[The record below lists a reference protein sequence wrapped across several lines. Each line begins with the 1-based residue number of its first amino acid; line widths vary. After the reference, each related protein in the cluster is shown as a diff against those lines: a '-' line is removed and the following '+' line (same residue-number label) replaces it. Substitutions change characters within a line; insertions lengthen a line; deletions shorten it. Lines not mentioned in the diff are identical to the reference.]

1 MGVTPMEKSVDNH
14 QVNDFQD
21 EEDTDEKSGVTWSQI
36 WRAIKKHWI
45 GLVVS
50 VCAGVILSSAFAFE
64 IKKPKWSSTGSMI
77 VLAKADSS
85 STDDQTQITAANL
98 SLSLSLVPTIVDI
111 MGDSPVQSAVAKDI
125 NTSYNSQYTA
135 TDIGK
140 MVTVKARTYTSS
152 ERSLYIDITASTSN
166 KDLSISLVDATIT
179 ETVRLAKDKDQSYS
193 NLLSSLTTAH
203 TASEPVD
210 TSMSRAT
217 LILIGFVCGLVVGC
231 LYGIIFEF
239 SSKKVNTSE
248 ELESLTGVKVLGM
261 IPDASLDSMD
271 SKDSKKTN

>member
-1 MGVTPMEKSVDNH
+1 M
-14 QVNDFQD
+14 
-21 EEDTDEKSGVTWSQI
+21 
-36 WRAIKKHWI
+36 
-45 GLVVS
+45 
-50 VCAGVILSSAFAFE
+50 
-64 IKKPKWSSTGSMI
+64 
-77 VLAKADSS
+77 
-85 STDDQTQITAANL
+85 
-98 SLSLSLVPTIVDI
+98 
-111 MGDSPVQSAVAKDI
+111 
-125 NTSYNSQYTA
+125 
-135 TDIGK
+135 
-140 MVTVKARTYTSS
+140 
-152 ERSLYIDITASTSN
+152 
-166 KDLSISLVDATIT
+166 DATIT

-210 TSMSRAT
+210 TSMSKAT
-217 LILIGFVCGLVVGC
+217 IILIGFVCGLVVGC